1 MQLIKKTIA
10 EGITLNVIPTDKF
23 KTDRISVNFLTPLDP
38 EKAALNAL
46 LVKVLSRGTKSW
58 PDLKSLSRALDDI
71 YSTNLSDYNYKRGE
85 TQIFGFSLDMLKS
98 EYAVDETDI
107 MSEALKILSEVLFSP
122 ALENGGLRTDYVEAE
137 KKNLIDDI
145 KAKINNK
152 SGWALERCVEE
163 MCAGERYSVSV
174 TGTIEQVEKIK
185 PEDLTKHYKNI
196 FRNCRIEIFY
206 VGDADIDRIYGLVKN
221 LMAPLS
227 DGVKAPALS
236 ADVKR
241 KAENEPKEITENIL
255 AKQGKL
261 VLGFRSGSV
270 LEDPDYHMFK
280 IFCELYGGSP
290 TCKLFEN
297 VRERLS
303 LCYYCWASKEAF
315 KGIMLVSSGIENTD
329 KDKAQDEILRQLRL
343 VAEGDFTDEELEN
356 AKRSLCNGY
365 KGIYDRRGSLEA
377 WYLGRLLAG
386 RDEDSPLKN
395 VDKIMKVTREEVMQK
410 AAGVSLD
417 TVYFMYGT
425 EEADAAEEGEE
436 EDVSD

>member
-1 MQLIKKTIA
+1 MQLLKKAIA
-10 EGITLNVIPTDKF
+10 EGITLNVIPADKF
-23 KTDRISVNFLTPLDP
+23 KTDRISVNFLTPLNS

-46 LVKVLSRGTKSW
+46 LVKVLGRGTKSW
-58 PDLKSLSRALDDI
+58 PDMKSLSRALDDI
-71 YSTNLSDYNYKRGE
+71 YGTGLSDHNYKRGE
-85 TQIFGFSLDMLKS
+85 TQIFGFSLGMLKS

-107 MSEALKILSEVLFSP
+107 MSEALKILSEVLFEP
-122 ALENGGLRTDYVEAE
+122 ALENGGLRTDYVETE

-163 MCAGERYSVSV
+163 MCAGESYSVSV

-185 PEDLTKHYKNI
+185 PEELTEHYKSI
-196 FRNCRIEIFY
+196 FKNCRIEIFY
-206 VGDADIDRIYGLVKN
+206 VGNADVDRVNGLIKN
-221 LMAPLS
+221 LMVPLS
-227 DGVKAPALS
+227 DGVKVPALS

-241 KAENEPKEITENIL
+241 KADNEPREITEDIL

-280 IFCELYGGSP
+280 VFCELYGGSP

-303 LCYYCWASKEAF
+303 LCYYCWASNEAF
-315 KGIMLVSSGIENTD
+315 KGIMLVSSGIENTE
-329 KDKAQDEILRQLRL
+329 KDKAQAEILRQLGL
-343 VAEGDFTDEELEN
+343 VAEGDFTDKELEN
-356 AKRSLCNGY
+356 AKLSLCNGY
-365 KGIYDRRGSLEA
+365 KEIYDQKGSLEA

-386 RDEDSPLKN
+386 REDSPLEN

-417 TVYFMYGT
+417 TVYFMHGT
-425 EEADAAEEGEE
+425 EEADTEEGED

>member
-1 MQLIKKTIA
+1 MQLLKKAIA
-10 EGITLNVIPTDKF
+10 EGITLNVIPADKF
-23 KTDRISVNFLTPLDP
+23 KTDRISVNFLTPLNS

-46 LVKVLSRGTKSW
+46 LVKVLGRGTKSR
-58 PDLKSLSRALDDI
+58 PDMKSLSRALDDI
-71 YSTNLSDYNYKRGE
+71 YGTGLSDHNYKRGE
-85 TQIFGFSLDMLKS
+85 TQIFGFSLGMLKS

-107 MSEALKILSEVLFSP
+107 MSEALKILSEVLFEP
-122 ALENGGLRTDYVEAE
+122 ALENGGLRTDYVETE

-163 MCAGERYSVSV
+163 MCAGESYSVSV

-185 PEDLTKHYKNI
+185 PEELMEHYKSI
-196 FRNCRIEIFY
+196 FKNCRIEIFY
-206 VGDADIDRIYGLVKN
+206 VGNADVDRVNGLIKN
-221 LMAPLS
+221 LMVPLS
-227 DGVKAPALS
+227 DGVKVPALS

-241 KAENEPKEITENIL
+241 KADNEPREITEDIL

-280 IFCELYGGSP
+280 VFCELYGGSP

-303 LCYYCWASKEAF
+303 LCYYCWASNEAF
-315 KGIMLVSSGIENTD
+315 KGIMLVSSGIENTE
-329 KDKAQDEILRQLRL
+329 KDKAQAEILRQLGL

-356 AKRSLCNGY
+356 AKLSLCNGY
-365 KGIYDRRGSLEA
+365 KEIYDQKGSLEA

-386 RDEDSPLKN
+386 REDSPLEN

-417 TVYFMYGT
+417 TVYFMHGT
-425 EEADAAEEGEE
+425 EEADTEEGED